1 MIKLSLTTFIR
12 ASSCL
17 AALGLALGPAGGQ
30 AADVA
35 EGIEVQSFEMVVAGT
50 SSLHDW
56 ESEATQLTVDGSLA
70 LEDGVLKAGQDA
82 FTVRIPVSGIVSPHK
97 RMDRLTYDALKSKE
111 HPSIT
116 YQLRELEPLGD
127 GKLRAIGELTI
138 AGSAQPLA
146 MEVQSDAL
154 PGGAVQVTGSA
165 PLAMTDF
172 GIKPPSL
179 MLGAIKVGDAINVT
193 FTLTININTNLQ

>member
-1 MIKLSLTTFIR
+1 MKNLSLNTFLR
-12 ASSCL
+12 AAACL
-17 AALGLALGPAGGQ
+17 AALGLALGPAAGQ
-30 AADVA
+30 SADV
-35 EGIEVQSFEMVVAGT
+35 EVKSFEMAVTGT

-56 ESEATQLTVDGSLA
+56 ESEATQLTVAGSLA
-70 LEDGVLKAGQDA
+70 LEDGTLKTGQDA

-97 RMDRLTYDALKSKE
+97 RMDRLTYEALKSKE

-116 YQLRELEPLGD
+116 YRLRELEPLGD
-127 GKLRAIGELTI
+127 GKLRATGELTI

-146 MEVQSDAL
+146 MEVLSEAQSD
-154 PGGAVQVTGSA
+154 GTIQVTGSA

-179 MLGAIKVGDAINVT
+179 MLGAIKVGDDINVT
-193 FTLTININTNLQ
+193 FTLTINLNTNLQ